1 MRNSDVESVKNFVEE
16 IEKFY
21 PQAKEYLANRVGESK
36 RGNRYPTVFYAA
48 LKNKKWGVTFPGV
61 FDIKPSAIE
70 CPNIVNNELF
80 ATALAMKV
88 EYMYKLG
95 NYTYLH
101 WARNYGYLSSHKNDW
116 DTGFEYIRSNKN
128 YEDEDRY
135 LLYITILSS
144 LGTSMMF
151 LYPNFLIIAS
161 TISSLYISFSLLTLP
176 VLLS

>member
-70 CPNIVNNELF
+70 QV
-80 ATALAMKV
+80 
-88 EYMYKLG
+88 
-95 NYTYLH
+95 
-101 WARNYGYLSSHKNDW
+101 
-116 DTGFEYIRSNKN
+116 
-128 YEDEDRY
+128 
-135 LLYITILSS
+135 
-144 LGTSMMF
+144 
-151 LYPNFLIIAS
+151 
-161 TISSLYISFSLLTLP
+161 
-176 VLLS
+176 